1 MSELRQYFTSLPP
14 RLTPKV
20 PFMNIIMVGGTGSG
34 KSTFLKTFTTALN
47 KRNTVCDVYRASPSE
62 GREYSATKRVRYN
75 KFTLLNCNNL
85 NILKIHNLD
94 FKSKNYAQNFFNK
107 HQYSTKISHWK

>member
-34 KSTFLKTFTTALN
+34 KSTFLETFTTALGN
-47 KRNTVCDVYRASPSE
+47 RKTKSDIYRACPSG
-62 GREYSATKRVRYN
+62 GREDSTTKRVRYN
-75 KFTLLNCNNL
+75 KVHFIKL
-85 NILKIHNLD
+85 
-94 FKSKNYAQNFFNK
+94 Q
-107 HQYSTKISHWK
+107 